1 MQQLAA
7 EWLNTL
13 DFELPKTNTMRVIV
27 GDKVFPATL
36 ADNNTAEDFRELLP
50 LTINMS
56 ELNGNEKYY
65 YLSHTFTVD
74 ESVPDMI
81 HAGDIMLYGRSCL
94 VLFYQT
100 FETTYAYTRL
110 GAINDPTGLAEALGS
125 GSVTVTFELAE
136 AVEGDVDGDGSLNI
150 ADVTAL
156 IDYLL
161 GSGAHIDEQVADIN
175 GDEAVNIADVTD
187 LIDKLLS
194 K

>member
-1 MQQLAA
+1 
-7 EWLNTL
+7 
-13 DFELPKTNTMRVIV
+13 
-27 GDKVFPATL
+27 
-36 ADNNTAEDFRELLP
+36 
-50 LTINMS
+50 
-56 ELNGNEKYY
+56 
-65 YLSHTFTVD
+65 
-74 ESVPDMI
+74 
-81 HAGDIMLYGRSCL
+81 MLYGRSCL

-100 FETTYAYTRL
+100 FETTYSYTRI

-136 AVEGDVDGDGSLNI
+136 AVEGDVNGDGNLNI